1 VRARRLSVRAL
12 WGFAS
17 WALPL
22 ALIFVVTPSLV
33 HALGPARFGIVML
46 IFVTPL
52 LASQLDLGI
61 CSSAVRRLA
70 SALAS
75 GRVCFGSTLYTYFA
89 VLGAVGIVLALVV
102 WLCAAPLGRWLGF
115 AATLGDAPSTELVRW
130 CAAWMAVTMLT
141 LLPGLLARAAQA
153 LAWTTV
159 VQTLSAAAMWTGS
172 LALARAGRP
181 LSEVVALGLAV
192 SVAAAAATAFAMRRH
207 VDWTGPLR
215 FDRAL
220 MGVDA
225 RFSAGMFAAQVAGAL
240 LYQGDRILASALG
253 SPAIAGAYA
262 LCANIASK
270 VVSAAVALTSFAF
283 PHAAGLSAQGDRDRL
298 AALLH
303 ALDRGVI
310 VLIAPVL
317 LPGTFLAGPFLGLW
331 LGEYASDELAF
342 AFRILWIGFAINAF
356 AVPVSSILFGHG
368 NAGLAARFAW
378 LTTGIVIGSI
388 VLLVPLWGL
397 RGAAIAMFL
406 GMATSPAFNI
416 VARRTLALAPPPG
429 RRRFWLG
436 IACGL
441 AAQLAVLTSWH
452 ESSFGWLQLFLA
464 GAAAVG
470 VFYLTRAIFGLLSP
484 EEERSLRRLL
494 AGLRHEK
501 RP

>member
-1 VRARRLSVRAL
+1 MSARRLSVRAL

-33 HALGPARFGIVML
+33 HALGPARFGIVMIL
-46 IFVTPL
+46 FVTPI
-52 LASQLDLGI
+52 LASQIDLGLS
-61 CSSAVRRLA
+61 SSAVRRLA
-70 SALAS
+70 STLAS
-75 GRVCFGSTLYTYFA
+75 GKACSGSTLYTYVA
-89 VLGAVGIVLALVV
+89 ALGAAGTVLALVV
-102 WLCAAPLGRWLGF
+102 WISAAHLGRWLGF

-130 CAAWMAVTMLT
+130 CAAWIAVTMLT

-159 VQTLSAAAMWTGS
+159 VQTLSAAAMWTGT

-181 LSEVVALGLAV
+181 LSEVVALGLTV
-192 SVAAAAATAFAMRRH
+192 SVAAATATAFATRRH
-207 VDWTGPLR
+207 VDWRGPIQ
-215 FDRAL
+215 FDRTL
-220 MGVDA
+220 LGVDA
-225 RFSAGMFAAQVAGAL
+225 RFSTGVFAAQVAGAL
-240 LYQGDRILASALG
+240 LNQGDRILVSAVG
-253 SPAIAGAYA
+253 SPATAGAYT

-270 VVSAAVALTSFAF
+270 TVSAAVALTSFAF
-283 PHAAGLSAQGDRDRL
+283 PHAAGLSAQGDRGRL

-310 VLIAPVL
+310 VLVAPTL
-317 LPGTFLAGPFLGLW
+317 LPGLLLAAPFLALW
-331 LGEYASDELAF
+331 LGAYANEELAF

-378 LTTGIVIGSI
+378 LTTTIVIGSI
-388 VLLVPLWGL
+388 LLLVPLWGL

-406 GMATSPAFNI
+406 GMSTSPAFNL
-416 VARRTLALAPPPG
+416 VARRTLALASPPG
-429 RRRFWLG
+429 RRRFWIG
-436 IACGL
+436 VACGL
-441 AAQLAVLTSWH
+441 AAQLALLASLH
-452 ESSFGWLQLFLA
+452 DGIHGWLQLLFA

-470 VFYLTRAIFGLLSP
+470 VFYVTRAIFGLLSP
-484 EEERSLRRLL
+484 EEERLLRRLL
-494 AGLRHEK
+494 AGLRRDK